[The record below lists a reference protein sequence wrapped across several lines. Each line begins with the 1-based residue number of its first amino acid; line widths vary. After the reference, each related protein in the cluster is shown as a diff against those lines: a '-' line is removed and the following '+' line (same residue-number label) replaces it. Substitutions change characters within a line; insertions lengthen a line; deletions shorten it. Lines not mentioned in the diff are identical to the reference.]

1 MGQVDGLT
9 LSEKNVEFVGADL
22 AAERRPDSPTQQP
35 FIRRLSALSTTHRC
49 FPLDQSHSHTLSS
62 PTQSASS
69 PCFSCF
75 PLHVTLSL
83 WVCICVCVCG
93 SDSGQGSHT
102 RPCGVLLEPTAIN
115 PESVDA
121 VAKDVFIPRSV
132 WVFFF
137 VSLSSVCIWR
147 AVERWA
153 PASFWPF
160 DNIWEYND
168 EYDCSQPLASPSL
181 LSLPPLAPAHILKR
195 LGGWWSAALTA
206 W

>member
-1 MGQVDGLT
+1 MLKPVDFVRCLFVSPRASCEILEKTGSQDSNSSYVDGHSSASGGFIWSNIPSDPVQENKIISSLSLKKASLCISAGAALFMGQVDGLT

-83 WVCICVCVCG
+83 
-93 SDSGQGSHT
+93 
-102 RPCGVLLEPTAIN
+102 
-115 PESVDA
+115 
-121 VAKDVFIPRSV
+121 
-132 WVFFF
+132 
-137 VSLSSVCIWR
+137 
-147 AVERWA
+147 
-153 PASFWPF
+153 
-160 DNIWEYND
+160 
-168 EYDCSQPLASPSL
+168 
-181 LSLPPLAPAHILKR
+181 
-195 LGGWWSAALTA
+195 
-206 W
+206 